1 MTNKVADWHDPEFL
15 PPRGQGCW
23 LCHLAPPVVMLD
35 HTALCLRCLGGWWPG
50 QPLDMVMDWLER
62 QTSRRIAWA
71 EGAECRLEADKRNLA
86 AWLRSAP

>member
-1 MTNKVADWHDPEFL
+1 
-15 PPRGQGCW
+15 
-23 LCHLAPPVVMLD
+23 
-35 HTALCLRCLGGWWPG
+35 
-50 QPLDMVMDWLER
+50 MVMDWLER